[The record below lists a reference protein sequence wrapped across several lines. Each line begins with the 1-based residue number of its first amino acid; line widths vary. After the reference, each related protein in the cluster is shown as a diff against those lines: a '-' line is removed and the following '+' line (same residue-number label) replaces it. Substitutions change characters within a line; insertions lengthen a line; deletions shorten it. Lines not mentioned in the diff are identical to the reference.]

1 MINVSQNYLD
11 YIQTG
16 RLPQNRNVSGYIKL
30 KNGKKLEINERNT
43 MINSIA
49 FDNSA
54 CSGSSLQ
61 IGTACIGQFSFNF
74 ITDLYLYDFYDAEV
88 FVKYNT
94 SEDEI
99 ILGTFYVA
107 DVTRKAKILSIK
119 AYDGMS
125 KLDESIGNKAVNGRP
140 YSILKWCCEKCGI
153 DLGNTEEEIN
163 NMCNGDLVIN
173 VSQNTYGNYRDVVA
187 DLALVLCGFA
197 TMGRDNKLY
206 IRQYKVSP
214 VYSMT
219 ARERKGQVISEYETY
234 FTKVEATIDST
245 SYTSVVSG
253 DGLTYTISTNLIDG
267 TDADIQ
273 NALDNIIKELSKLK
287 YTPAE
292 ISIQY
297 DPRFELGDMIRI
309 LADGVIIKKD
319 IYAIITSFNYCFQG
333 ANTLKGTGENIFLN
347 KRNKNV
353 ASSAANSASAT
364 ARNNGTYIQ
373 LYEGVEDLTIGAD
386 WQTIANIEY
395 INGSADCIL
404 LFGQF
409 GFLLDLTQTISLAY
423 FKDGI
428 QVGPERHFQTISGQ
442 NTLNFYNYFEGIEKN
457 WLSNYEIKCK
467 VASGTLTIPARS
479 IRANLMACIIGTG
492 KFQADNVIEENLSYN
507 YLEDGARLTNNFNDL
522 ILEGEKNENSDI

>member
-1 MINVSQNYLD
+1 MINVSENYLN

-16 RLPQNRNVSGYIKL
+16 RLPQNRSISGKITL
-30 KNGKKLEINERNT
+30 KNGKKLLITPENTIINT
-43 MINSIA
+43 VA
-49 FDNSA
+49 FDNSTGN
-54 CSGSSLQ
+54 GSSLEL
-61 IGTACIGQFSFNF
+61 GTATIGQIKFNY

-88 FVKYNT
+88 SIDYLAGEE
-94 SEDEI
+94 SI
-99 ILGTFYVA
+99 SLGVFYISNVS
-107 DVTRKAKILSIK
+107 RKSKVLSIT

-125 KLDESIGNKAVNGRP
+125 KLDENIGNKAVNGRP
-140 YSILKWCCEKCGI
+140 YSVLKWCCEKCGI

-206 IRQYKVSP
+206 IKQYKVNP

-234 FTKVEATIDST
+234 FTKVVATIDST
-245 SYTSVVSG
+245 SYTSVVAG

-347 KRNKNV
+347 KRNKNS

-364 ARNNGTYIQ
+364 ARNNDTYIQ
-373 LYEGVEDLTIGAD
+373 LYEGVEDLTIGTD

-409 GFLLDLTQTISLAY
+409 GLLLSSTQTISLAY
-423 FKDGI
+423 FKDGT
-428 QVGPERHFQTISGQ
+428 QVGPERHFAVVGGQ

-522 ILEGEKNENSDI
+522 ILEGKKDENSDI